1 MKKYFLAVIAAL
13 GVLAYS
19 ARFSIAGDGNQEQ
32 DWKSAV
38 ASLRDSVRDLRVV
51 VDSLRQQSPGLGE
64 YMTTMQLHT
73 AKLWF
78 AVKESNWDLASYE
91 AGELNETMD
100 AAAALHIFKNNVN
113 IAGVLQSVQ
122 QSQIQSVKHA
132 LETKNHKHFSVAYKQ
147 TLEACNGCHTSAGYK
162 FILII
167 PPTREPVA
175 NQKWSTK

>member
-1 MKKYFLAVIAAL
+1 MKKYFLAVIAVL

-19 ARFSIAGDGNQEQ
+19 ARYSMAGDGIQEQ

-38 ASLRDSVRDLRVV
+38 ASLRDSVRDLRAV

-64 YMTTMQLHT
+64 YMTTMQLHA

-91 AGELNETMD
+91 AGELDETMD
-100 AAAALHIFKNNVN
+100 GAAALHVFKNNVN

-122 QSQIQSVKHA
+122 QTQILSLKHSLDA
-132 LETKNHKHFSVAYKQ
+132 KDRKHFSVAYKQ

-162 FILII
+162 FISII

-175 NQKWSTK
+175 NQKWSKQ

>member
-1 MKKYFLAVIAAL
+1 MMKYFLTVAAAL

-19 ARFSIAGDGNQEQ
+19 TRYSMAGDGNQEQ

-38 ASLRDSVRDLRVV
+38 ASLRDSVRDLRAA

-64 YMTTMQLHT
+64 YMTTMQLHA

-100 AAAALHIFKNNVN
+100 AAAALHVFRNKVN
-113 IAGVLQSVQ
+113 IAGVLESVQ
-122 QSQIQSVKHA
+122 QTQIQSLKHS
-132 LETKNHKHFSVAYKQ
+132 LEAKNHKHFTVAYKQ

-162 FILII
+162 FISII

-175 NQKWSTK
+175 NQKWSKP